1 MDAREAL
8 NNWFR
13 RIAGSAEPA
22 KEFEVIAQEAYAL
35 DANDFLT
42 QISNAFGLEE
52 TGRIRGLADATC
64 QFILALNEPAPVFYS
79 RLWRQINDNPLFQR
93 ESEKLIALGAALTI
107 PGMPYKQG
115 NTISMDDEEFVRRVQ
130 SLSHDSRDVL
140 GMASRHF
147 SQRTES
153 ASAVLELINS
163 HADPRDRAVLGV
175 VLFDAIQAGRVRL
188 FS

>member
-1 MDAREAL
+1 MNARETL
-8 NNWFR
+8 NSWFQ
-13 RIAGSAEPA
+13 RIDSSAEPA
-22 KEFEVIAQEAYAL
+22 EEFEVIAQEACAL
-35 DANDFLT
+35 DANDFMT
-42 QISNAFGLEE
+42 QISNAFGPEE

-64 QFILALNEPAPVFYS
+64 KFILALNEPAPVFYS
-79 RLWRQINDNPLFQR
+79 QLWKQISGNPLFQR
-93 ESEKLIALGAALTI
+93 ESEKLIALGTVLTI

-115 NTISMDDEEFVRRVQ
+115 NIISMDDEEFVRRVQ

-153 ASAVLELINS
+153 ASAVLGLIYS

-175 VLFDAIQAGRVRL
+175 VLFDAIQTGKVRL